1 MAGDLYSIGLSGVL
15 ASSAQIVTTGQN
27 TANVNTEGYSRQTT
41 GLSTQQSGGVSVGS
55 TRRVV
60 DEFVNTQ
67 VRADTSNFNYFDSFY
82 QQGSIADEIFSD
94 KATSLNTYLNNTFD
108 SLQSVNSDPTDI
120 GTRKIAFTDLKNLVS
135 HFNELAS
142 FSQDQA
148 TLVNEQLTSNIDI
161 INEYSSQIADLNGKI
176 LVQETVGGAKAN
188 ELRDNQEEIA
198 RQISEYLDVKI
209 SYDENDLMELQ
220 LGSGQP
226 LVLQTSVNKLN
237 LSPSEYDPT
246 TYDLVLDFED
256 YELGIETSDLGGSIG
271 GLMDY
276 RADFLE
282 ELDRQLG
289 QQAIVISDSVNQQN
303 RLGLDVNGGYGKK
316 IFDLADIS
324 VNQSRKNSSLIHQ
337 VDVKIEE
344 GKASEL
350 STDTYELIMTSATAF
365 ELRSYDVSGAST
377 APAQFFDLEKMEKT
391 QEGFFSIPGM
401 GIELRLQED
410 EKVGFRPGDTFQF
423 SPTSL
428 AAANISLESTS
439 GEDLAMN
446 APIQVESSSDN
457 LSDAKIAISSVF
469 NTDAQTSAF
478 NAEGGLYQL
487 SPQGIRFS
495 SEDSF
500 DVLDQDGFIL
510 ATVTGAENYTDL
522 LAQAGLDEAGYDV
535 SLSSQPAA
543 GDVFSIS
550 FNHSGRHDNFNGR
563 ALADLQNKSLVE
575 GKQSFS
581 DAYTSTV
588 ARIGNLTNTARINME
603 SSEVMMEQ
611 SVARRDEI
619 SAVSLDEEAVNLI
632 RYQNSYAASSQVI
645 SAAEKSFQTLLNSI
659 R

>member
-27 TANVNTEGYSRQTT
+27 TANVNTEGYNRQTT
-41 GLSTQQSGGVSVGS
+41 GQSTQQSGGVTVGS
-55 TRRVV
+55 TQRVV

-94 KATSLNTYLNNTFD
+94 KATSLNTYLNNAFD

-176 LVQETVGGAKAN
+176 LVQETVGGSKAN

-209 SYDENDLMELQ
+209 SYDDNDLMELQ

-324 VNQSRKNSSLIHQ
+324 VNQSRKNSSLIHS
-337 VDVKIEE
+337 VDVKVEE

-350 STDTYELIMTSATAF
+350 TTDTYELIMTSRTAF
-365 ELRSYDVSGAST
+365 ELRSYDVSGAS
-377 APAQFFDLEKMEKT
+377 AGPAQFFDLEKMEKT
-391 QEGFFSIPGM
+391 PEGFFSIPGL
-401 GIELRLQED
+401 GIELRLEED

-423 SPTSL
+423 APTSL

-457 LSDAKIAISSVF
+457 LSDSKMSISSVF
-469 NTDAQTSAF
+469 NTDGQTSAF
-478 NAEGGLYQL
+478 NEEGGLYRL
-487 SPQGIRFS
+487 SPQGIRFT
-495 SEDSF
+495 SESSF
-500 DVLDQDGFIL
+500 DVLDQDGLIL
-510 ATVTGAENYTDL
+510 ATVTDAENYADL

-535 SLSSQPAA
+535 SLSSRPTA
-543 GDVFSIS
+543 GDMFSIS
-550 FNHSGRHDNFNGR
+550 FNDSGRHDNFNGR
-563 ALADLQNKSLVE
+563 ALADLQNKSLVG

-588 ARIGNLTNTARINME
+588 ARIGNLTNTARTNME

-611 SVARRDEI
+611 SVARRDEV

>member
-198 RQISEYLDVKI
+198 RQISEYLEVKI

-550 FNHSGRHDNFNGR
+550 FNYSGRHDNFNGR

>member
-27 TANVNTEGYSRQTT
+27 TANVNTEGYNRQTT

-55 TRRVV
+55 TQRVV

-209 SYDENDLMELQ
+209 SYDDNNLMELQ

-350 STDTYELIMTSATAF
+350 STDTYELIMTSPTAF

-377 APAQFFDLEKMEKT
+377 APAQFFDLEQMEKT
-391 QEGFFSIPGM
+391 QEGFFSIPGV

-457 LSDAKIAISSVF
+457 LSDAKISISSIF

-478 NAEGGLYQL
+478 NAEGGLYRL
-487 SPQGIRFS
+487 SPQGIRFT

-500 DVLDQDGFIL
+500 DVLDQDGLIL
-510 ATVTGAENYTDL
+510 ASVTGAENYTDL

-543 GDVFSIS
+543 GDVFNIS

>member
-27 TANVNTEGYSRQTT
+27 TANVNTEGYNRQTT
-41 GLSTQQSGGVSVGS
+41 GQSTQQSGGVTVGS
-55 TRRVV
+55 TQRVV

-94 KATSLNTYLNNTFD
+94 KATSLNTYLNNAFD

-148 TLVNEQLTSNIDI
+148 SLVNEQLTSNIDI

-176 LVQETVGGAKAN
+176 LVQETVGGSKAN

-209 SYDENDLMELQ
+209 SYDDNDLMELQ

-303 RLGLDVNGGYGKK
+303 RLGLDVNGDYGKK

-324 VNQSRKNSSLIHQ
+324 VNQSRKNSSLIHK
-337 VDVKIEE
+337 VEVKVAE

-350 STDTYELIMTSATAF
+350 TTDTYELIMTSGTAF

-377 APAQFFDLEKMEKT
+377 APAQFFDLEQMEKT
-391 QEGFFSIPGM
+391 PEGFFSIPGL
-401 GIELRLQED
+401 GIEIRLQED
-410 EKVGFRPGDTFQF
+410 QKVGFRQGDTFQF
-423 SPTSL
+423 APTSL

-446 APIQVESSSDN
+446 APIQVESSPDN
-457 LSDAKIAISSVF
+457 LSDAKVSISSVF
-469 NTDAQTSAF
+469 NTNAQTSAF
-478 NAEGGLYQL
+478 SEDGSLYRL
-487 SPQGIRFS
+487 SPQGIRFT
-495 SEDSF
+495 SENSF
-500 DVLDQDGFIL
+500 DVLDQDGLIL
-510 ATVTGAENYTDL
+510 AKVTDAENYTDL
-522 LAQAGLDEAGYDV
+522 LAQAGLDDAGYDV
-535 SLSSQPAA
+535 SLSSKPVA
-543 GDVFSIS
+543 GDMFSIT
-550 FNHSGRHDNFNGR
+550 FNDSGRHDNFNGR
-563 ALADLQNKSLVE
+563 AIADLQNKSLVG

-588 ARIGNLTNTARINME
+588 ARIGNLTNTARTNME
-603 SSEVMMEQ
+603 SSEVMMQQ
-611 SVARRDEI
+611 SVARRDEV

>member
-1 MAGDLYSIGLSGVL
+1 MAGDLYSIGLTGVL

-27 TANVNTEGYSRQTT
+27 TANVNTEGYNRQTT
-41 GLSTQQSGGVSVGS
+41 SLSTQQNGGVSVG
-55 TRRVV
+55 TTKRVV

-67 VRADTSNFNYFDSFY
+67 VRTDTSNFNYFDSFY
-82 QQGSIADEIFSD
+82 QQGAIADEIFSD
-94 KATSLNTYLNNTFD
+94 KATSLNTYLNNAFD

-120 GTRKIAFTDLKNLVS
+120 GTRKIAYTDLKNLVS

-161 INEYSSQIADLNGKI
+161 INEYASQIADLNGKI
-176 LVQETVGGAKAN
+176 LVQETVGGSKAN

-209 SYDENDLMELQ
+209 SFDDNDLMELQ

-226 LVLQTSVNKLN
+226 LVLQTSVNKLS
-237 LSPSEYDPT
+237 LSPSEYDST
-246 TYDLVLDFED
+246 TYELVLDFED
-256 YELGIETSDLGGSIG
+256 YELGIDTTDLGGSIG

-289 QQAIVISDSVNQQN
+289 QQAIVISDSINQQN
-303 RLGLDVNGGYGKK
+303 QLGLDVNGDFGKK
-316 IFDLADIS
+316 LFNLADIS
-324 VNQSRKNSSLIHQ
+324 VNQSRKNSSLIHE
-337 VDVKIEE
+337 VDVRVEE
-344 GKASEL
+344 GKSSEL
-350 STDTYELIMTSATAF
+350 STDTYELIMTSNTAF

-377 APAQFFDLEKMEKT
+377 APAQFFDLDKMEKT
-391 QEGFFSIPGM
+391 AEGYFSIPGLGM
-401 GIELRLQED
+401 ELRLQED

-423 SPTSL
+423 APTSL
-428 AAANISLESTS
+428 AAANLSLESTS

-446 APIQVESSSDN
+446 APIQVGNSSDN
-457 LSDAKIAISSVF
+457 LSDAKISISSVS
-469 NTDAQTSAF
+469 NTDPATSAF
-478 NAEGGLYQL
+478 DSEGRLYPL
-487 SPQGIRFS
+487 APQGIRFT

-500 DVLDQDGFIL
+500 DVLDQDGLIL
-510 ATVTGAENYTDL
+510 ASVSGAENYTDL
-522 LAQAGLDEAGYDV
+522 LAQAGLDESGYDV
-535 SLSSQPAA
+535 SLSSRPVA
-543 GDVFSIS
+543 GDLFTIS
-550 FNHSGRHDNFNGR
+550 FNQSGRHDNYNGR
-563 ALADLQNKSLVE
+563 ALADLQNKALVG
-575 GKQSFS
+575 GKQSFA

-588 ARIGNLTNTARINME
+588 ARVGNLTNTARTNME

-611 SVARRDEI
+611 SIARRDEV